1 MANVK
6 PETAVDVGW
15 LVKAAHQM
23 LRPVARLLVG
33 KLSCQVAIGLLK
45 ECYVLEARR
54 QLRANDPN
62 KRVTK
67 SALAL
72 LTGLDTRA
80 IATVEEDVDRPIS
93 SSELCP
99 EAAVLNAWFSQATF
113 NDPKTGKPLV
123 LPIYGKG
130 VCFQTLVSRNAG
142 RNVTCPTVLDRLY
155 ESGNVELV
163 DQNHVRLVS
172 PHYMP
177 VNASE
182 QTVIEVGS
190 ASINRLGRTLAHNL
204 DAPAPES
211 KWLHQDRWSSRI
223 PLDRVEEIRGK
234 LRDLLNEQIEQVEAE
249 LDKAEGPVKQSDHG
263 SVGIGWF
270 YWEET
275 GKESQA

>member
-1 MANVK
+1 MANVN

-45 ECYVLEARR
+45 ESYVLEARR

-80 IATVEEDVDRPIS
+80 IASVEDDVDREIS

-99 EAAVLNAWFSQATF
+99 EAAVLEAWFSQATF
-113 NDPKTGKPLV
+113 NDPETGKPLV

-155 ESGNVELV
+155 ESGNIELV
-163 DQNHVRLVS
+163 DRNHVRLVS
-172 PHYMP
+172 PHYVP

-190 ASINRLGRTLAHNL
+190 ASLNRLGRTLAHNH
-204 DAPAPES
+204 DATSPEER
-211 KWLHQDRWSSRI
+211 WLHQDRWSQSI
-223 PLDRVEEIRGK
+223 PLDRVDEIRG
-234 LRDLLNEQIEQVEAE
+234 RIREMLNEQIGQVESE
-249 LDKAEGPVKQSDHG
+249 LEKVGAPVQKSNHG
-263 SVGIGWF
+263 SVGVGWF
-270 YWEET
+270 YWEDT
-275 GKESQA
+275 DKKS

>member
-1 MANVK
+1 MANVN
-6 PETAVDVGW
+6 PESAVDVGW

-33 KLSCQVAIGLLK
+33 KLSCQVAIGVIK
-45 ECYVLEARR
+45 ECYVDEARR
-54 QLRANDPN
+54 QLQAGDPK

-72 LTGLDTRA
+72 MTGLDTRA
-80 IATVEEDVDRPIS
+80 IASVESNVDREIS

-99 EAAVLNAWFSQATF
+99 EAAVLEAWSSQPMF
-113 NDPKTGKPLV
+113 NDPGTGKPLV

-130 VCFQTLVSRNAG
+130 ACFQTLVSRNAG

-155 ESGNVELV
+155 ESGNVEQV

-172 PHYMP
+172 AYYMP

-182 QTVIEVGS
+182 QIVIEVGS

-204 DAPAPES
+204 EAQSPEER
-211 KWLHQDRWSSRI
+211 WVQQDRWSQSIPKEKVEGLRARI
-223 PLDRVEEIRGK
+223 
-234 LRDLLNEQIEQVEAE
+234 RDMLNEQINQIEAE
-249 LDKAEGPVKQSDHG
+249 IDKDAAPVKQSNHDA
-263 SVGIGWF
+263 VGVGWF
-270 YWEET
+270 YWEDT
-275 GKESQA
+275 GQAS